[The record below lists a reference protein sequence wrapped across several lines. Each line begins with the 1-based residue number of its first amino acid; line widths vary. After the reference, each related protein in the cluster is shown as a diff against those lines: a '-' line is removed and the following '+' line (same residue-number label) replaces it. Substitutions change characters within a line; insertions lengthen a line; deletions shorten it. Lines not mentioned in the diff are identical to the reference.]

1 MAAADD
7 PELAWMR
14 PAWEAMEK
22 DPRVPLVTLEGR
34 RG

>member
-7 PELAWMR
+7 PDLAWVR

-22 DPRVPLVTLEGR
+22 DPRVPLVGP
-34 RG
+34 